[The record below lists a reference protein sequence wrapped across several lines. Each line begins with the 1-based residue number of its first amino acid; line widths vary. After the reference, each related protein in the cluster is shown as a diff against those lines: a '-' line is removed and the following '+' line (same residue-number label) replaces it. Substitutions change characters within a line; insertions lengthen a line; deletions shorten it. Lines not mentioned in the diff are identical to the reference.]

1 LFHELYESEALTRG
15 LAACDLPAPPAAAE
29 LIGCGV
35 LDDSN
40 AVVQPWPI
48 NTDHR
53 SPSLAPI
60 LRLIDL
66 EPQVHGQVLP
76 VVLLALCLIAD

>member
-1 LFHELYESEALTRG
+1 MFHELHESEALRRG
-15 LAACDLPAPPAAAE
+15 REAAFDLPAPPAE
-29 LIGCGV
+29 LLGCGV
-35 LDDSN
+35 LDNSD

-53 SPSLAPI
+53 NPSLAPI

-76 VVLLALCLIAD
+76 VILLTLCLITD